1 MFPRAHFRFLAVL
14 ALTAFLALGAAG
26 TASAKKKNKPLKPN
40 SVTSITIKDG
50 EVNTADLAGAA
61 VTATQ
66 LAAQAVGTSA
76 LEDNAVIGAKVQD
89 DSLTGDDVNEGSLK
103 FGCAPIGNQQV
114 EQVAGAGFC
123 AFVIRGTNATWAAA
137 SALCRQ
143 TLPAAGL
150 PSSDELYL
158 AVTGSNAQSPFRD
171 VAAAF
176 TEDMLAGNNPAAL
189 LTFSNG
195 SFTSSNSGT
204 LSLSLSQVVCTF
216 NPSDR
221 NG

>member
-1 MFPRAHFRFLAVL
+1 MHRTHIRFIAALAAV
-14 ALTAFLALGAAG
+14 ALLALGAAG
-26 TASAKKKNKPLKPN
+26 TASAKKKAVKLKPN
-40 SVTSITIKDG
+40 SVTSLHIKDG
-50 EVNTADLAGAA
+50 EVNTNDLAGAA

-66 LAAQAVGTSA
+66 LAAQSVSTSA
-76 LEDNAVIGAKVQD
+76 LEDDAVIGSKVQD
-89 DSLTGDDVNEGSLK
+89 DSLTGADLK
-103 FGCAPIGNQQV
+103 ESTLTYGCGGNVGNLQV
-114 EQVAGAGFC
+114 EQIAGAGFC
-123 AFVIRGTNATWAAA
+123 AFAILGDSKTWAGA

-143 TLPAAGL
+143 KLPAAGL

-158 AVTGSNAQSPFRD
+158 AVTGSSAQNPLRD

-176 TEDMLAGNNPAAL
+176 TSDLVGGSNPAAL

-195 SFTSSNSGT
+195 SFTSSTVGT
-204 LSLSLSQVVCTF
+204 LSLTLAQHVCTF

>member
-1 MFPRAHFRFLAVL
+1 MSPRAHFRFFAVL
-14 ALTAFLALGAAG
+14 ALAAMLALGVAG
-26 TASAKKKNKPLKPN
+26 TASAKKKNKLKPN
-40 SVTSITIKDG
+40 SVTSLIIKDG

-76 LEDNAVIGAKVQD
+76 LEDHAVIGAKVQD
-89 DSLTGDDVNEGSLK
+89 DSLTGDDVKETSLK
-103 FGCAPIGNQQV
+103 FGCGGPIGNQQV
-114 EQVAGAGFC
+114 QQIAGAGFC
-123 AFVIRGTNATWAAA
+123 AFAINGTNKTWAGA
-137 SALCRQ
+137 SVLCRE

-150 PSSDELYL
+150 PSSDELFL
-158 AVTGSNAQSPFRD
+158 AVTSADAQNPLRD

-176 TEDMLAGNNPAAL
+176 TEDLLAGNNPAAL

-204 LSLSLSQVVCTF
+204 FSLSLSQVVCTF